1 MNNSIMI
8 YDPRD
13 NTERVFDYSI
23 NPVLILS
30 HYLEEFSKHSGL
42 TLEKDYYRQV
52 IINAN
57 FCDEVI

>member
-1 MNNSIMI
+1 MNNSVMI

-23 NPVLILS
+23 NIVLIVS
-30 HYLEEFSKHSGL
+30 YYLEEFSKHSGL
-42 TLEKDYYRQV
+42 ALAEDYYRQV

-57 FCDEVI
+57 FCDELI